1 MAIRIASFAGEIPKL
16 IPRLLNQNYAQIAQ
30 NTKLE
35 NGALVPIRRGKY
47 MHRMP
52 FDCKTIYLYNG
63 EWLGWENFVNVEPAP
78 VASDRLYVT
87 GDGKPKIIVGG
98 VTYDLA
104 VARPTSKVTAVV
116 SGTPDPALSSTVL
129 FAYTW
134 VTEFDEESEPSD
146 LSDGVLWSPSLS
158 ITVSG
163 FSAPPTGRAVNR
175 MRIYRSQ
182 TSALGQTTLYF
193 IAERAASTANFV
205 YDQATYPMN
214 EVIPSTDYN
223 PPPDDLQGLV
233 SLPNGFMAAFSGKKI
248 YFCERYR
255 PHAWPEKYVMTVDYP
270 IVGLGVFGSAV
281 AVLTQGM
288 PYVMQGT
295 SPDAMTSQRLEVNL
309 PCVSAN
315 SIVDLGYSVAYASP
329 QGLVTISQSGAVV
342 ASAALMTVDQWKEI
356 QPDSFIAGQ
365 YAGRYM
371 VSYNYTDATG
381 IDRRGMVVFDLSG
394 AQPFIVRVSD
404 DADAMYFELGT
415 GRLFLLRN
423 SRDVYEWDAIGEP
436 YGEQVWR
443 SKKFVMQA
451 FTNYGCIM
459 VEGEDVMTS
468 AQKAQ
473 EMTRN
478 AEIRALNRQM
488 LDNDET
494 GGTINALALNMF
506 PLAGSLLQ
514 PISENEQS
522 FSVAVYADDQLITT
536 VFHMNTPIPLPSGF
550 TARTWEVEVR
560 GNQMVTAIVLA
571 YTPMDIAEG

>member
-205 YDQATYPMN
+205 A
-214 EVIPSTDYN
+214 
-223 PPPDDLQGLV
+223 GLL
-233 SLPNGFMAAFSGKKI
+233 SQSAAPRSRSSCPAIACSRPAARPAASRPMAASRPSSG
-248 YFCERYR
+248 
-255 PHAWPEKYVMTVDYP
+255 
-270 IVGLGVFGSAV
+270 S
-281 AVLTQGM
+281 
-288 PYVMQGT
+288 
-295 SPDAMTSQRLEVNL
+295 
-309 PCVSAN
+309 
-315 SIVDLGYSVAYASP
+315 
-329 QGLVTISQSGAVV
+329 
-342 ASAALMTVDQWKEI
+342 
-356 QPDSFIAGQ
+356 
-365 YAGRYM
+365 
-371 VSYNYTDATG
+371 
-381 IDRRGMVVFDLSG
+381 
-394 AQPFIVRVSD
+394 
-404 DADAMYFELGT
+404 
-415 GRLFLLRN
+415 
-423 SRDVYEWDAIGEP
+423 
-436 YGEQVWR
+436 
-443 SKKFVMQA
+443 
-451 FTNYGCIM
+451 
-459 VEGEDVMTS
+459 
-468 AQKAQ
+468 
-473 EMTRN
+473 
-478 AEIRALNRQM
+478 
-488 LDNDET
+488 
-494 GGTINALALNMF
+494 
-506 PLAGSLLQ
+506 
-514 PISENEQS
+514 
-522 FSVAVYADDQLITT
+522 
-536 VFHMNTPIPLPSGF
+536 
-550 TARTWEVEVR
+550 
-560 GNQMVTAIVLA
+560 
-571 YTPMDIAEG
+571 